1 MMIKAVTTAA
11 QGGFKM
17 DNLLTFTNE
26 EFGNIRTVEEDG
38 KIYFCGK
45 DVALS
50 LGYKDSINALKSHC
64 RKDGVVIR
72 HLTDNLGRMREAKF
86 IDEGNLYRLITHSK
100 LPTAEK
106 FEAWIFDEV
115 LPEIRETGQYIR
127 CATAADR
134 DSAYPLPIFDAKDY
148 IQAAKLIAHCPKDRL
163 RIVINLLEH
172 GGLDMSDATDN
183 LKFVDTGDISLRISE
198 AMRVTGLGVREV
210 AEYCGISKEVLRGYY
225 RMRRYPRP
233 DRYLELVDS
242 LNELTSSREVICE

>member
-1 MMIKAVTTAA
+1 
-11 QGGFKM
+11 M

-45 DVALS
+45 DVAKA
-50 LGYKDSINALKSHC
+50 LGYQNTNKALGDHC
-64 RKDGVVIR
+64 KGVTKRDTPTSGGVQS
-72 HLTDNLGRMREAKF
+72 MSF
-86 IDEGNLYRLITHSK
+86 ITEGDLYRLITHSK

-115 LPEIRETGQYIR
+115 LPEIRETGRYIR
-127 CATAADR
+127 CATAADK
-134 DSAYPLPIFDAKDY
+134 DSAYPMPIFDAKDY

-172 GGLDMSDATDN
+172 GGLDMSDATDY
-183 LKFVDTGDISLRISE
+183 LKLVDTSDISMRISE

-210 AEYCGISKEVLRGYY
+210 SEYCGISKEVLRGYY

-242 LNELTSSREVICE
+242 LNELISSREVICE

>member
-1 MMIKAVTTAA
+1 
-11 QGGFKM
+11 M
-17 DNLLTFTNE
+17 DNLLTFANE
-26 EFGNIRTVEEDG
+26 EFGNIRTIEENG
-38 KIYFCGK
+38 KVYFCGK
-45 DVALS
+45 DVAKA
-50 LGYKDSINALKSHC
+50 LGYQNTNKALGDHC
-64 RKDGVVIR
+64 KGVTKRDTPTSGGVQS
-72 HLTDNLGRMREAKF
+72 MSF
-86 IDEGNLYRLITHSK
+86 ITEGDLYRLITHSK
-100 LPTAEK
+100 LPTAQK

-115 LPEIRETGQYIR
+115 LPEIRETGRYIR

-172 GGLDMSDATDN
+172 GGLDMSDATDS
-183 LKFVDTGDISLRISE
+183 LKLVDTGDISLRISE

-242 LNELTSSREVICE
+242 LNELISSREVICE